1 MWIHRE
7 LQEQLW
13 SIYRGRMGTHAWTY
27 LEDVHMATKIIK
39 GKKYA
44 VATKISPFVDQILND
59 LKH

>member
-1 MWIHRE
+1 
-7 LQEQLW
+7 
-13 SIYRGRMGTHAWTY
+13 MGTHAWTY

-44 VATKISPFVDQILND
+44 VATKISLFVDQILND